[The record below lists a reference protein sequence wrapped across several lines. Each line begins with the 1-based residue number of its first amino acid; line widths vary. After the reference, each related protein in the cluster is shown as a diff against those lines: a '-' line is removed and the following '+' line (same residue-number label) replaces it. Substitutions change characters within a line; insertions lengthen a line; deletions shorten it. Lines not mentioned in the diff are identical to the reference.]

1 MLLYLQV
8 YEGEYYYETMEAV
21 IKSENNQLLLT
32 TSGQTVVLAFK
43 EPLRFQV

>member
-1 MLLYLQV
+1 MLLALQV
-8 YEGEYYYETMEAV
+8 YEGEYFYETTEAV

-32 TSGQTVVLAFK
+32 TGGQTVVLAYR